1 MSANAPAFDTIV
13 PRTLTIC
20 TYVEFAPFA
29 YEAHGEVV
37 GTDIALLRRFAAQQ
51 GLDVRI
57 IKKPFAGLWYT
68 PGAGEC
74 DIAAAGIAAREDRDL
89 GTHGVWSM
97 PYMTVQRSLLIH
109 ASEAEVLKTPED
121 FAGKKIVV
129 TPGSTAELDAQERY
143 APRGAEVIPVV
154 PSQETIVRRLLNHE
168 IDAFGEGD
176 VSNRYLAETYGDTP
190 GQLLVLTDIHTMATP
205 EDLHFAVRAADSR
218 LVERLNAFIKSL
230 LN

>member
-29 YEAHGEVV
+29 YEAQGEVV

-89 GTHGVWSM
+89 GAHGVWSM

-129 TPGSTAELDAQERY
+129 TLKLWMARIPAADDAEALDDADPHPYPKRC
-143 APRGAEVIPVV
+143 ASFKTRLG
-154 PSQETIVRRLLNHE
+154 PS
-168 IDAFGEGD
+168 
-176 VSNRYLAETYGDTP
+176 
-190 GQLLVLTDIHTMATP
+190 
-205 EDLHFAVRAADSR
+205 RAAAEPA
-218 LVERLNAFIKSL
+218 L
-230 LN
+230 